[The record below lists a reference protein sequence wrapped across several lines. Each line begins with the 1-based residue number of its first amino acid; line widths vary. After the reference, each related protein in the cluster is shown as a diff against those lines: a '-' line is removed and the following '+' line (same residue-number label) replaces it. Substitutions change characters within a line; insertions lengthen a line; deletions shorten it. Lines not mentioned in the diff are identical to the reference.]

1 MSSSQTTTTEL
12 AIAFG
17 LLDLEPNLADRT
29 KINALF
35 KGSLTL
41 QVFEEFLI
49 EFYRNQPLYRRF
61 YSIGVEMR
69 ICYPPFEILDFVQWV
84 GGTQQ
89 SQSVVIPKDVFA
101 ANTPISI
108 KATSNVIY
116 NRSAHKLFVGLPSG
130 GLSPARSSNWY
141 AETALDDYQA
151 LYTFARNAVAPHLPE
166 DVLTFH
172 ERGKVKK
179 EQRKQFAESIEQMS
193 EESAVG
199 FEEKYIT
206 LCRRVATMS
215 ADKFNKSLTLTRGS
229 TKNAIEGN
237 LLETFFRVGDTPY
250 IVCGSDKGKD
260 FAIQVP
266 DMTYLQRT
274 WKVRELVAS
283 PDLDAGQSKVRF
295 SFVLQDRSTGQK
307 YDARFWAEIRWTHR
321 KFVVNPEAK
330 LYKDFEWTD
339 VPFFTKLYTPGRV
352 RKIGS
357 IGRGGFGAVYAA
369 TIGKSR
375 QTVAVKELRIAH
387 LRREGVLEEA
397 TKRFEREVTLQA
409 QVNHPNIMPILDSDL
424 DAIPPWFATELAVT
438 TLASIL
444 GELPEDRDRIN
455 HIFSQLLSGLAHAH
469 AHGLIHRDIKPDN
482 IFIFDKDLAKLGD
495 FGLVR
500 PLSRADQQ
508 AYATHTSNHSF
519 GSMPY
524 AAPEQLESFKKANHL
539 SDIYSLGVTLY
550 AMLLGK
556 ESPTTLMV
564 DSIETPYREFIKRCI
579 EQRPEDRFQTVDE
592 AIQWFTDSITGE
604 D

>member
-17 LLDLEPNLADRT
+17 LLDLEPNLADRS

-35 KGSLTL
+35 KGSLSP
-41 QVFEEFLI
+41 QVFEEFLV

-61 YSIGVEMR
+61 YSIGVELR
-69 ICYPPFEILDFVQWV
+69 ICCPPFEILDFVQWV

-130 GLSPARSSNWY
+130 GLSPARSNNWY
-141 AETALDDYQA
+141 VETALDDYQE
-151 LYTFARNAVAPHLPE
+151 LYTFARNAVAPYLPE

-172 ERGKVKK
+172 KRGKVKK
-179 EQRKQFAESIEQMS
+179 EQRKQFAEMIEQMS
-193 EESAVG
+193 GELALSFKERYLA
-199 FEEKYIT
+199 
-206 LCRRVATMS
+206 LCRRVATIS
-215 ADKFNKSLTLTRGS
+215 ADKFNNSLALTRGS
-229 TKNAIEGN
+229 TRNAIEGK

-250 IVCGSDKGKD
+250 IVCGSDKGND
-260 FAIQVP
+260 FAIEVP
-266 DMTYLQRT
+266 DMTDLQKKWR
-274 WKVRELVAS
+274 VRRLVAT
-283 PDLDAGQSKVRF
+283 PDLGAGQSEVQF
-295 SFVLQDRSTGQK
+295 SFILQNRSTGQE
-307 YDARFWAEIRWTHR
+307 YDARFHAEIRWKHG
-321 KFVVNPEAK
+321 KFVVSPESP

-339 VPFFTKLYTPGRV
+339 VPFFKKLYTPGRI

-375 QTVAVKELRIAH
+375 EIVAVKELRIAH

-397 TKRFEREVTLQA
+397 AKRFEREVTLQA

-424 DAIPPWFATELAVT
+424 AATPPWFATELARI
-438 TLASIL
+438 TLAGIL
-444 GELPEDRDRIN
+444 SELPGDLDRIN
-455 HIFSQLLSGLAHAH
+455 HIFSQLLQGIAHAH
-469 AHGLIHRDIKPDN
+469 ANGLTHRDIKPDN
-482 IFIFDKDLAKLGD
+482 VFIFDKDLAKLGD
-495 FGLVR
+495 FGLVK
-500 PLSRADQQ
+500 PKSRADQQ

-524 AAPEQLESFKKANHL
+524 AAPEQLEAFKKANHL

-556 ESPTTLMV
+556 ESPTTLMI
-564 DSIETPYREFIKRCI
+564 DSIETPYHEFIKRCI